1 MVKWMVPNGSSAGC
15 AQGGNGDYVAC
26 SAFPGNGIC
35 AKFEGDPARGP
46 LRDAQRSKEIPQ
58 VDGDIWKRL

>member
-1 MVKWMVPNGSSAGC
+1 MHLYDPVTFGESTPR
-15 AQGGNGDYVAC
+15 NGDYVDC

-35 AKFEGDPARGP
+35 AKIEGDPARGP

-58 VDGDIWKRL
+58 VDSDLWKRL